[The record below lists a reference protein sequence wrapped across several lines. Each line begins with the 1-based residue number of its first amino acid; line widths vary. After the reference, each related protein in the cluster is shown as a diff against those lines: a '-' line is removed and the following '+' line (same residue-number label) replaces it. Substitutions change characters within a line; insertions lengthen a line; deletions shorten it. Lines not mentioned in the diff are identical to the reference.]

1 VITRIGHTA
10 LRAVAGL
17 LVGLGLVLVYSSP
30 ASAHASLIRT
40 DPPQNAVL
48 ASAPDAVTLT
58 FTEAVRPVD
67 ERIRVIGPDRSRV
80 DEGPPTTTANQL
92 VIPIRKNAGR
102 GSYLVTYR
110 VISADSHPIGGS
122 FLFSVGAP
130 SADPPTEGDSTVT
143 NVDPLVA
150 WTLGFTRWLGYAGL
164 VLMIGPMLFLARLWP
179 ARVSRRT
186 PARMVAFGLG
196 ITAFSTVAEMLL
208 QGPYTAGT
216 SLFGASTEA
225 LQTALAGSYG
235 TTHTVRLG
243 VLAAIAV
250 LLRPFV
256 RGSGPSTVDLA
267 VVSFFAVVGLG
278 TWPLS
283 GHAAVSPAPAVSLV
297 ADAAH
302 LAAMGVWLGGLVVL
316 VGVLL
321 RKANARELGAILPV
335 WSSWAMMAVIV
346 LALTGTAQAIIE
358 IASPGRLFDT
368 TYGRLV
374 LVKVGL
380 LAVVLA
386 VAWYSR
392 RLVQAPARRALV
404 AAGAGSAAE
413 EIEADDDVED
423 DDFLDEDP
431 PEPPVK
437 PLRRSILAELAIT
450 GVVLAVA
457 AALVQT
463 PPARSATPTG
473 VAQPYSVTMGSDLYR
488 LRMDLDPATVGGNSM
503 HLYAYD
509 LNGQPQAVVEWRA
522 TAAPVDGGIDPL
534 DIPMLPI
541 TADHAVAEPTF
552 PSAGV
557 WELKF
562 TLRLSET
569 DQATVTQ
576 RVTIKEG

>member
-1 VITRIGHTA
+1 VIKRIA
-10 LRAVAGL
+10 AGL
-17 LVGLGLVLVYSSP
+17 LVGLGLVLLLASP
-30 ASAHASLIRT
+30 ASAHASLSGT
-40 DPPQNAVL
+40 DPPANAVL

-58 FTEAVRPVD
+58 FTERVRTLN

-80 DEGPPTTTANQL
+80 DTGPPTTTGNQV

-102 GSYLVTYR
+102 GTYLVTYR

-122 FLFSVGAP
+122 FTFAVGAP
-130 SADPPTEGDSTVT
+130 SADPPTAGDSTVT
-143 NVDPLVA
+143 RVDPLVA
-150 WTLGFTRWLGYAGL
+150 WTLGAARWLGYAGL
-164 VLMIGPMLFLARLWP
+164 VLLIGPMLFLARLWP

-186 PARMVAFGLG
+186 PARLVAIGLG
-196 ITAFSTVAEMLL
+196 LTAFSTVAEMLL
-208 QGPYTAGT
+208 QAPYTAGT

-256 RGSGPSTVDLA
+256 RPSGPTTVDLA

-283 GHAAVSPAPAVSLV
+283 GHAGVSPAPAVSLV

-321 RKANARELGAILPV
+321 RQAGPRELAAILPV
-335 WSSWAMMAVIV
+335 WSAWAMMAVIV
-346 LALTGTAQAIIE
+346 LAFTGSAQAIIE
-358 IASPGRLFDT
+358 VASPGHLVDT

-374 LVKVGL
+374 LVKVAL

-392 RLVQAPARRALV
+392 RLVHAPQRALV
-404 AAGAGSAAE
+404 TAGAGAAGDDDADEDE
-413 EIEADDDVED
+413 EFDDVEA
-423 DDFLDEDP
+423 
-431 PEPPVK
+431 PEPPVRH
-437 PLRRSILAELAIT
+437 LRRSILAELAIT
-450 GVVLAVA
+450 AVVLGVA

-463 PPARSATPTG
+463 PPARSASPT
-473 VAQPYSVTMGSDLYR
+473 AAEPYTVTLSSDLYR
-488 LRMDLDPATVGGNSM
+488 VRFDLDPLRVGGNTM

-509 LNGQPQAVVEWRA
+509 LNGQPQTVVEWRA
-522 TAAPVDGGIDPL
+522 TAAPADGGIDPL

-541 TADHAVAEPTF
+541 TADHAVAEPNF
-552 PSAGV
+552 PTAGV
-557 WELKF
+557 WELKI
-562 TLRLSET
+562 TLRLT
-569 DQATVTQ
+569 DVDQPPGGNTPRGTVAAGLTG
-576 RVTIKEG
+576 RISDNPTN

>member
-1 VITRIGHTA
+1 MIKRI
-10 LRAVAGL
+10 VAGL
-17 LVGLGLVLVYSSP
+17 LVGLGLVLVCSTP
-30 ASAHASLIRT
+30 ASAHASLSRT

-58 FTEAVRPVD
+58 FTEAVRPVNN
-67 ERIRVIGPDRSRV
+67 RIKVIGPDRSRV
-80 DEGPPTTTANQL
+80 DEGPPTSTGNQL

-102 GSYLVTYR
+102 GSYLVTFR

-130 SADPPTEGDSTVT
+130 SADPPTEGGSTVT
-143 NVDPLVA
+143 NVDPVVA
-150 WTLGFTRWLGYAGL
+150 WTLGATRWLGYAGL
-164 VLMIGPMLFLARLWP
+164 VLLIGPMLFLARLWP
-179 ARVSRRT
+179 ARLSRRT
-186 PARMVAFGLG
+186 PARMVAFGLAV
-196 ITAFSTVAEMLL
+196 TAFSTVTEMLL
-208 QGPYTAGT
+208 QAPYTAGT

-256 RGSGPSTVDLA
+256 RASGPSTVDLA

-302 LAAMGVWLGGLVVL
+302 LASMGVWLGGLVVL

-358 IASPGRLFDT
+358 VASPARLFDT

-404 AAGAGSAAE
+404 AAGAGSASAE
-413 EIEADDDVED
+413 IADDDVED
-423 DDFLDEDP
+423 DFVDEDP
-431 PEPPVK
+431 PEPPVR

-463 PPARSATPTG
+463 APARSATPAG
-473 VAQPYSVTMGSDLYR
+473 VAQPYSVTVSSDLYR
-488 LRMDLDPATVGGNSM
+488 LRMDLDPGTVGGNSL

-509 LNGQPQAVVEWRA
+509 LNGQPQAVVEWKA

-552 PSAGV
+552 PSAGA
-557 WELKF
+557 WELRF

-576 RVTIKEG
+576 RVTIKDE